1 VLSSPVEV
9 SNRLTHDWQINEW
22 LSQNLEPEWDATRH
36 WTSRN
41 RNQIYPDNPF
51 LGKEGDFADF
61 TYQDTS
67 GKLTEL
73 LTTHGF
79 IHDVETW
86 SESPPI
92 YHLEVKSTPEPCN
105 EPFYMSNNQ
114 VEKVSISD
122 VLGNGTVKTLI
133 RSRHVNTPFPGAATE
148 SPRMSMLYYA
158 SITSRRK
165 LHRVLR
171 HM

>member
-1 VLSSPVEV
+1 VGEEV
-9 SNRLTHDWQINEW
+9 
-22 LSQNLEPEWDATRH
+22 
-36 WTSRN
+36 
-41 RNQIYPDNPF
+41 
-51 LGKEGDFADF
+51 DFTDF
-61 TYQDTS
+61 TYKDTS

-79 IHDVETW
+79 IHYVENW

-105 EPFYMSNNQ
+105 EPFYMSNKQ
-114 VEKVSISD
+114 VEMVLISE

-133 RSRHVNTPFPGAATE
+133 HSRHVNTPFPGTATE
-148 SPRMSMLYYA
+148 SPLTSMLYYA
-158 SITSRRK
+158 SITSRKK
-165 LHRVLR
+165 LHQVLR

>member
-1 VLSSPVEV
+1 MPLVIGRVEIVTKYTPTILS
-9 SNRLTHDWQINEW
+9 WK
-22 LSQNLEPEWDATRH
+22 
-36 WTSRN
+36 
-41 RNQIYPDNPF
+41 
-51 LGKEGDFADF
+51 KEGDFSDF

-73 LTTHGF
+73 LTAHEF
-79 IHDVETW
+79 IHNVETW

-105 EPFYMSNNQ
+105 ESFYMSNNQ
-114 VEKVSISD
+114 VKKVSISD
-122 VLGNGTVKTLI
+122 FLGNGTVKTLI

-148 SPRMSMLYYA
+148 FPRMSMLYYA
-158 SITSRRK
+158 FIASRRR
-165 LHRVLR
+165 LLRVLQ

>member
-9 SNRLTHDWQINEW
+9 SNSLTHDWQINEW
-22 LSQNLEPEWDATRH
+22 LSKNLEPEWDATRH

-51 LGKEGDFADF
+51 VEKEGDFADF

-73 LTTHGF
+73 LTTNGF
-79 IHDVETW
+79 IHDVEAW

-114 VEKVSISD
+114 VEMV
-122 VLGNGTVKTLI
+122 
-133 RSRHVNTPFPGAATE
+133 
-148 SPRMSMLYYA
+148 
-158 SITSRRK
+158 
-165 LHRVLR
+165 
-171 HM
+171 

>member
-1 VLSSPVEV
+1 M
-9 SNRLTHDWQINEW
+9 
-22 LSQNLEPEWDATRH
+22 
-36 WTSRN
+36 
-41 RNQIYPDNPF
+41 
-51 LGKEGDFADF
+51 GKEGDFADF

-73 LTTHGF
+73 LATNGF
-79 IHDVETW
+79 IHDVENW
-86 SESPPI
+86 SESPPK

-114 VEKVSISD
+114 VEKVSVSD
-122 VLGNGTVKTLI
+122 VLSNGTVKMLI

-165 LHRVLR
+165 IHRVLR